1 MRVVL
6 MFEFDET
13 LAKQHNFDA
22 EYFVNSIQ
30 DHLQADLGD
39 MMGWHN
45 NDPDINWFT
54 VEELLEEGYTVTEYM
69 GVVFPI
75 LDDEE
80 D

>member
-1 MRVVL
+1 MRVTL
-6 MFEFDET
+6 TFEFDEN

-22 EYFVNSIQ
+22 EFFANSIQ
-30 DHLQADLGD
+30 DHLQFEYGD
-39 MMGWHN
+39 MMNWHN
-45 NDPDINWFT
+45 NDPDVNWFT
-54 VEELLEEGYTVTEYM
+54 AEELLEEGHTLTEHM